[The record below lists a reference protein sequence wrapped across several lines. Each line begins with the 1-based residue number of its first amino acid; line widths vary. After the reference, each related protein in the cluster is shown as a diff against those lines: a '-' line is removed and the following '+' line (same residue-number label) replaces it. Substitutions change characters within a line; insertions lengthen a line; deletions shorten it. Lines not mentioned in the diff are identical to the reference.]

1 MDVILLERI
10 EKLGNLG
17 QVVKVKAGFARNY
30 LLPEKKALRA
40 TPDNI
45 AYFESQKTAIEETNR
60 QKRAAAR
67 HVAGGLDGQA
77 FTLLRQAG
85 ESGQLYGS
93 VSARDIA
100 QAIKERGLAI
110 ERKHVMLDQPIKAVG
125 LYEARIMPHPEVSVT
140 VRVTVARSDEEADL
154 LKRRGVIGPALGDA
168 SERRSAREIA
178 EEIEATEATEAEAAP
193 AEGEAAETA
202 EAEVAPEA

>member
-17 QVVKVKAGFARNY
+17 DVVKVKAGYARNY

-40 TPDNI
+40 TEANKK
-45 AYFESQKTAIEETNR
+45 YFETQKAHIEEANR
-60 QKRAAAR
+60 EKRAAAGD
-67 HVAGGLDGQA
+67 VAGALEGQA

-100 QAIKERGLAI
+100 QAIKERGIAI
-110 ERKHVMLDQPIKAVG
+110 ERKHVMLDHPIKAVG
-125 LYEARIMPHPEVSVT
+125 LFEARIMPHPEVEVT
-140 VRVTVARSDEEADL
+140 VRVTVARSEEEAEVL
-154 LKRRGVIGPALGDA
+154 TKRGVIGPALGDT
-168 SERRSAREIA
+168 EQRRSAREIVEEIVAA
-178 EEIEATEATEAEAAP
+178 EEASER
-193 AEGEAAETA
+193 AEGEAAAAT
-202 EAEVAPEA
+202 EAEETPAA